1 MAIVIQ
7 GSSKCPLCG
16 GVIDDTKPYRAF
28 PAFLPNSHRLSI
40 LSDAAVHEE
49 CLDHWSARVEFLRLH
64 DDFRKLWSE
73 RPPIPQGMPMTDFEM
88 TPEFAEFQEKL
99 RNLV

>member
-1 MAIVIQ
+1 MAISIQ

-16 GVIDDTKPYRAF
+16 GVIDDTKPYCGF

-49 CLDHWSARVEFLRLH
+49 CLDHWSERVEFLQLY
-64 DDFRKLWSE
+64 DKFRKLWFE
-73 RPPIPQGMPMTDFEM
+73 RPPIPQGMSFADFEM
-88 TPEFAEFQEKL
+88 TPEFTEFQEKL
-99 RNLV
+99 RNPV